1 MEVYFII
8 HISGLSIAK
17 NGFFAKQN
25 HKLIKHILSKDIGR
39 EEKL

>member
-8 HISGLSIAK
+8 HIPGLFIAK
-17 NGFFAKQN
+17 NGFLAKQN